1 MTDPAEQPPL
11 EEPRHGGPIRAG
23 RHVPGWLRPG
33 SPESN
38 LPVVL
43 ALIAAM
49 ALQTAIPGRYRLVPS
64 WPLVTMEALLLL
76 TLVIINPRTM
86 SRASRYGKVAIRI
99 LLGAITIDNTGSAVR
114 LAYQILTGQVSNDPA
129 ILFGSGAAIFVTNI
143 IAFGIWY
150 WELDSGGP
158 IARCNAEQRH
168 PDFMFPQMGNPELAP
183 PQWRP
188 LFIDYLYLS
197 ITNVTAFSPTDT
209 MPLTRRAKTM
219 MTIQAA
225 VGLSTLVLVVS
236 RAVNVLG

>member
-1 MTDPAEQPPL
+1 MPEEQT
-11 EEPRHGGPIRAG
+11 GPQHTG
-23 RHVPGWLRPG
+23 HHVPSWLRTG
-33 SPESN
+33 NPESN

-49 ALQTAIPGRYRLVPS
+49 ALQLVIPGRYRLVPS
-64 WPLVTMEALLLL
+64 WPLVTMEALLLV
-76 TLVIINPRTM
+76 TLVVINPLTM
-86 SRASRYGKVAIRI
+86 SRRTRYGKVAIRI

-129 ILFGSGAAIFVTNI
+129 ILFGSGTAIFVTNI

-158 IARCNAEQRH
+158 IARCNVEQRH

-183 PQWRP
+183 PHWRP
-188 LFIDYLYLS
+188 LFLDYLYVS
-197 ITNVTAFSPTDT
+197 TTNVTAFSPTDT
-209 MPLTRRAKTM
+209 MPLTRWAKAM
-219 MTIQAA
+219 MTVQAA

>member
-1 MTDPAEQPPL
+1 MTDPGHTTDP
-11 EEPRHGGPIRAG
+11 HGERSAHHIPS
-23 RHVPGWLRPG
+23 WLRPG
-33 SPESN
+33 RPESN

-43 ALIAAM
+43 ALLAAM
-49 ALQTAIPGRYRLVPS
+49 ALQVAIPGRYRLVPS
-64 WPLVTMEALLLL
+64 WPLVTLEALLLL
-76 TLVIINPRTM
+76 TLVVINPGTM
-86 SRASRYGKVAIRI
+86 SRATRYGKVAIRV
-99 LLGAITIDNTGSAVR
+99 LLGAITIDNTGSAIR
-114 LAYQILTGQVSNDPA
+114 LAYNILTGQVSNDAA
-129 ILFGSGAAIFVTNI
+129 ILLGSGAAIFITNI

-183 PQWRP
+183 PGWRP

-209 MPLTRRAKTM
+209 MPLTRWAKAM
-219 MTIQAA
+219 MTVQAA